1 MSCSAVL
8 CGVSDVSKFFC
19 HCGSGPPGLSVFWG
33 DLGLLSWLSEVL
45 FRHHAIAACLG
56 SPWTRDGEHF
66 TAGGGR
72 KGCQRISSNSLS
84 SQRLVFYQF
93 ERDQDPL
100 HAAVAKS
107 SWRSSLWVRACAGG
121 TAPPWQAAMQSCS
134 RCHRADFHT
143 QAKQQGARA
152 DSERQGT
159 LRLRQRLPARRLRQ
173 PPAPPSKTVAL
184 PDQEPDTQPVP
195 NEGFL
200 LLSSRQRQCTQCT
213 CYPSIKQVCTAVQT
227 HPAAA
232 AAAAMRTGFE
242 SKLPASSS
250 RSGIPQGDPL
260 SVLTSANPNP
270 TLRQGRGP
278 RLLSLVRG
286 NRVDGALPLAPSSVL
301 PCTHFSFLM
310 TDNCFNQNVRP
321 IVLSSTSSN

>member
-84 SQRLVFYQF
+84 QARALCVLSIRTGPRPAPRSGREIKLAFFTVGPRLRR
-93 ERDQDPL
+93 RD
-100 HAAVAKS
+100 
-107 SWRSSLWVRACAGG
+107 R
-121 TAPPWQAAMQSCS
+121 AAMAGCHAIMQSMPPRGLS
-134 RCHRADFHT
+134 HAGQTARCPR
-143 QAKQQGARA
+143 
-152 DSERQGT
+152 RQLT
-159 LRLRQRLPARRLRQ
+159 TRNSPPPPKRLPARRLRQ

-232 AAAAMRTGFE
+232 AAAAIRTGFE

-260 SVLTSANPNP
+260 SMLTSANPNP
-270 TLRQGRGP
+270 TLRQCRRP
-278 RLLSLVRG
+278 RLPSLVCG
-286 NRVDGALPLAPSSVL
+286 NRVDGALPPAPSSVL

-310 TDNCFNQNVRP
+310 TDSCFNQNVP
-321 IVLSSTSSN
+321 P